1 MSTKIESLAG
11 IPLFED
17 LDAEQ
22 LASVADSMRET
33 RIETGS
39 ELIREGEAGTE
50 FFVVTEGSLEISV
63 RGRVVRLLGSGDFLG
78 ELALLFGAP
87 RSATAVALEPTTLL
101 VMEKDDFTA
110 LMNGQP
116 EVETKVFAVVAE
128 RIRYR

>member
-1 MSTKIESLAG
+1 MSTKVESLAG
-11 IPLFED
+11 IPLFEG

-22 LASVADSMRET
+22 LASVAEQMREA
-33 RIETGS
+33 RIETGT

-50 FFVVTEGSLEISV
+50 FFVVTDGSLEITV
-63 RGRVVRLLGSGDFLG
+63 RGRVVRMLGAGDFLG

-101 VMEKDDFTA
+101 VMEKEDFTA

-116 EVETKVFAVVAE
+116 DVETKVFAVVAE
-128 RIRYR
+128 RMRYR